1 MLFTQRIL
9 TFTGLAA
16 LLVPVFVVLGFWQ
29 WDRFEQR
36 LAATQLQEE
45 NIAADVVPFDDL
57 TEVDGEIAADDRW
70 HSTTFTGEFDQEHE
84 VLVRNRTS
92 DDGPGFYVVTPLV
105 TDDGTAALV
114 NRGWV
119 PRAEAADAQPDVPA
133 PPSGDVTVTGR
144 AETSETEESTGIRD
158 RDGLPDGQVMLI
170 DVPVLAAEMPYS
182 VFGGHIE
189 MLTQEPAVDET
200 PLPVTVGGYNWGL
213 NLAYAVQWWLF
224 AALVVGA
231 LVVLIRRETHEAQ
244 NGTDDATD
252 RDDEDA
258 VAAAATAERDAERTP

>member
-1 MLFTQRIL
+1 ML

-45 NIAADVVPFDDL
+45 NIAAEEVAFDEL
-57 TEVDGEIAADDRW
+57 TEVDGDLAPDDRW
-70 HSTTFTGEFDQEHE
+70 HSTTLTGEFDPDHE

-92 DDGPGFYVVTPLV
+92 DDGPGFFVVTPLL
-105 TDDGTAALV
+105 TGDGTAALV

-119 PRAEAADAQPDVPA
+119 PRAEAADARPEVP
-133 PPSGDVTVTGR
+133 PPPTGNVTVTGR
-144 AETSETEESTGIRD
+144 AETSETTESTGIQD
-158 RDGLPDGQVMLI
+158 RDGLPEGQVMLI
-170 DVPVLAAEMPYS
+170 DVPTLAEEMPYP
-182 VFGGHIE
+182 VLGGHIE
-189 MLTQEPAVDET
+189 MLSLEPAVDET
-200 PLPVTVGGYNWGL
+200 PLPVTVDGYNWGL

-231 LVVLIRRETHEAQ
+231 LVVLVRREVREARE
-244 NGTDDATD
+244 GTNDAPG
-252 RDDEDA
+252 RDGREASGADGGADA
-258 VAAAATAERDAERTP
+258 PSVELDGERAS